1 LKDGVHVREKMTVAK
16 LRELHY
22 FDIPTL
28 AQQAGVEVSVV
39 NRILHYQEIQLYQA
53 ELVIA
58 ALNDV
63 LEPEEEYTLDTLDI
77 KLVLEKGEL
86 E

>member
-1 LKDGVHVREKMTVAK
+1 MHVREKITVAK
-16 LRELHY
+16 LRELYY

-28 AQQAGVEVSVV
+28 AQQAGVEVSVI
-39 NRILHYQEIQLYQA
+39 NRILHDQEIQLYQA

-77 KLVLEKGEL
+77 KLVLEKDEL